1 MRYICVSHMYIY
13 IYAYILCSF
22 FTPFLYTFCLSFGF
36 DLCDLLFLF
45 LINTRETKLH
55 INYEI
60 L

>member
-1 MRYICVSHMYIY
+1 MRFSYVYIY
-13 IYAYILCSF
+13 MHIYFVLS
-22 FTPFLYTFCLSFGF
+22 LLLSFILF
-36 DLCDLLFLF
+36 VYLLDSIFAIFCFCF

>member
-13 IYAYILCSF
+13 MHIYFVLSLLLSFIL
-22 FTPFLYTFCLSFGF
+22 FCLSFGF